1 MGSPIYIVGIGNEGR
16 ESLSPVALALV
27 EKADLLI
34 GGERQLEFFPEHRA
48 EKMVVKSNLKELVAR
63 LQEEKAAKQIVVLAS
78 GDPNFYGIAKYL
90 LGKLPKGEIEII
102 PNVSAMQWAF
112 ARIKESWD
120 DAAFLSVHGRTL
132 DRLCD
137 VVRTN
142 SKIGL
147 FTDEEHSPA
156 VIAKTLLQAG
166 ITNYRAYVCEELCGA
181 RERVTETSLEALA
194 EMETSPLNTLIL
206 IREAGADTP
215 SSGSPVTGH
224 RSPGLPLGI
233 PEEEFHHRKPKKG
246 LITKAEVR
254 VLSLAKMRVQEE
266 SIVWDIGAGSGSVA
280 IEAALIAR
288 KGAVYAIEKNEEDAE
303 LVKLNIEKFGTPN
316 VTILRATA
324 PDGLEAF
331 PDPDAV
337 FVGGSGGFMREI
349 LTVSG
354 RRLRQGG
361 RIVVNAITLENLSEA
376 YTALKELGWEI
387 EITLVN
393 VARSKELLEMLAF
406 EALNPIYI
414 ITAKR
419 PGE

>member
-1 MGSPIYIVGIGNEGR
+1 MGSPIYIIGIGNDGR
-16 ESLSPVALALV
+16 ESLGARALALV

-34 GGERQLEFFPEHRA
+34 GGERHLEFFPGHRA
-48 EKMVVKSNLKELVAR
+48 EKMVVKSNLKELVER
-63 LQEEKAAKQIVVLAS
+63 IQDEKATKQIVVLAS
-78 GDPNFYGIAKYL
+78 GDPNFYGIAKSL
-90 LGKLPKGEIEII
+90 MSKLPKDEIEVI

-120 DAAFLSVHGRTL
+120 DAAFLSVHGRTM

-137 VVRTN
+137 VVRANT
-142 SKIGL
+142 KIGL

-156 VIAKTLLQAG
+156 LIAKTLLQAG
-166 ITNYRAYVCEELCGA
+166 ITNYRAYVCEDLCGPG
-181 RERVTETSLEALA
+181 ERVTETSLEALA
-194 EMETSPLNTLIL
+194 ELQTSPLNTLIL
-206 IREAGADTP
+206 IREARAETP
-215 SSGSPVTGH
+215 SP
-224 RSPGLPLGI
+224 RSSVLGPRSSGLPPGI

-254 VLSLAKMRVQEE
+254 VLSLAKLRIQEE
-266 SIVWDIGAGSGSVA
+266 SILWDIGAGSGSVA
-280 IEAALIAR
+280 IEAAFIAR

-316 VTILRATA
+316 VTILRGTA
-324 PDGLEAF
+324 PDGLETF

-337 FVGGSGGFMREI
+337 FVGGSGGFMRAI
-349 LTVSG
+349 LTVSTS
-354 RRLRQGG
+354 RLKRGG
-361 RIVVNAITLENLSEA
+361 RIVVNAITLENLYEA
-376 YTALKELGWEI
+376 YTVLKELGWEI
-387 EITLVN
+387 EVTLVN
-393 VARSKELLEMLAF
+393 VARSKELLDMLAF